1 MTMVEA
7 LVSTNRSFPRIL
19 YGVQYYILYG
29 VQYYI
34 LYAVQYY
41 ILYGVQYYIGKLIN
55 VSLHEKSRRRW
66 DIFNEKGFKYF
77 FILK

>member
-1 MTMVEA
+1 MINTLIFLDLVSEYTRSKDYRMTMVEA

-19 YGVQYYILYG
+19 Y
-29 VQYYI
+29 
-34 LYAVQYY
+34 A
-41 ILYGVQYYIGKLIN
+41 VQYYIGKLIN
-55 VSLHEKSRRRW
+55 LSLHEKSRRRW